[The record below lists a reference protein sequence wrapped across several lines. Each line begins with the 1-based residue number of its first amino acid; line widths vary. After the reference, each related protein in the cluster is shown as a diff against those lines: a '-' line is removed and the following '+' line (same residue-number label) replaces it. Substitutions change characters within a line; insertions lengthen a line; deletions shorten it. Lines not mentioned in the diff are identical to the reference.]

1 MPLNSKKKEVVPVIT
16 LDGPSG
22 SGKGTVA
29 ALLAERLGGRVLDS
43 GVVYRALALLAMQRQ
58 TDDLGASLLAQIARQ
73 MSLTVERNRVEIN
86 GIAVTNTIRTPEVA
100 SYASKIAVFP
110 EVREALTKFQQEQ
123 RKPPGLV
130 ADGRD
135 MGTEVFKDAILKV
148 FLTAS
153 EDERVRRRYLQAQMI
168 SPLSFVEVRSELLER
183 DRRDVE
189 RAISPLRPALDA
201 IVIDT
206 TGVAPKAVCELI
218 LEHLSKKREK
228 K

>member
-29 ALLAERLGGRVLDS
+29 ALLAERLGWRVLDS

-168 SPLSFVEVRSELLER
+168 SRLSFVEVRSELLER